1 MTLTGAVAASLLR
14 LATQKNPT
22 NTACRTAPRP
32 FFKPVRQTA
41 LQFQQISV
49 PFDQLQIR
57 VVYSGGT

>member
-14 LATQKNPT
+14 PATQESNQHRLPH
-22 NTACRTAPRP
+22 RTTPL
-32 FFKPVRQTA
+32 FKTVCQTA